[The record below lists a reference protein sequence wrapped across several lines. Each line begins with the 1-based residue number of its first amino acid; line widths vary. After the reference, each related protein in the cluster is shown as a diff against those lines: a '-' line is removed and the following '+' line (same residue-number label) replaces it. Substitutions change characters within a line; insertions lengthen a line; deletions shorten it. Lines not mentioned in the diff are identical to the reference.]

1 MRAGARVVVGLLYFG
16 DPDLVSRFDDLAV
29 SIGADPWGFNN
40 CLPLDRGL
48 FLDLCFFLPFRFD
61 VRGEEEGESR
71 ESSFQDFSALDCSKN
86 DALKSVPVALGATL
100 VPPEIFFVSE
110 STESTDNIDAII
122 SSRAF
127 M

>member
-1 MRAGARVVVGLLYFG
+1 MVVGLLYFG

-40 CLPLDRGL
+40 CLPLDRAL

-71 ESSFQDFSALDCSKN
+71 ESSFQDLSALDCSKN
-86 DALKSVPVALGATL
+86 DALKSVLVALGATL

>member
-1 MRAGARVVVGLLYFG
+1 MVVGLLYFG

-40 CLPLDRGL
+40 CLPLDRAL
-48 FLDLCFFLPFRFD
+48 FLDLCFFLSFRFD

-71 ESSFQDFSALDCSKN
+71 ESSFQDLSALDCSKN
-86 DALKSVPVALGATL
+86 NASSVLVWVLPVLVALGATL